1 MKVSLNLVKHINK
14 HYGCS
19 IDPYTY
25 GIDEILRRI
34 GAQLGAV
41 EEVDH
46 YGQRFNGIVVAK
58 IMSCDKHPDADRLN
72 ICKVDDG
79 GIVDG
84 IERDESG
91 YVQVVCGAPNA
102 REGLTIAWLPPGVT
116 VPITID
122 KDPFIISVREIRG
135 VKSNGMIASA
145 AELGI
150 SENHDGILEIN
161 EIEVGEDL
169 CRPGTEFKNL
179 YGLDDVIIDCE
190 NKMFTHRPDC
200 FGTLGV
206 AREIA
211 GIFGDSYTSPD
222 WYKNPIQNEVSSS
235 LGMSVQNQL
244 NELVPRFMMQAVAS
258 VKVGLSPM
266 WLQAYLARVGMK
278 SINNIVDYSNYFM
291 MEIAQPTHAF
301 DYDKVVA
308 LCGDN
313 PVFAP
318 RLSVAGE
325 KILLL
330 NGKTIE
336 LTDQDIVITANN
348 RPIAL
353 AGIMGGSET
362 EVDFT
367 TKNIVIE
374 CATFDMYRIR
384 RMSMHHG
391 LFTDAVTRF
400 NKGQS
405 PLQNDKILA
414 KIIDEI
420 VRFTDGEVASEAFD
434 IIDYDKIDIAHDGWG
449 EEVLITEDFI
459 NTRLG
464 TELSRED
471 IVRLLENV
479 EFGVELADDVLKIQ
493 VPFWRM
499 DIGIPEDIVEEVG
512 RLYGYNKI
520 PVSLPTRNSKPAAKN
535 KSIEIKKD
543 IRNILSRAGAN
554 EVLTYS
560 FVHGGLIDKVGQDK
574 QQAYHLRNAI
584 SPDLQYYRISLTPS
598 LLAKV
603 NANIR
608 SGCDDFA
615 IFEIGKAHIKNHN
628 DSDGLPKE
636 FERLSFVVAS
646 SVDRPDSAYF
656 TAKNF
661 LVYLL
666 NQLEVNSTTVF
677 TTQDSPERD
686 SVDQA
691 ATYYQPGRSAVV
703 SLDGEVIG
711 RVGEYNVEVCKA
723 LKLPSF
729 CAGFEISTEIL
740 GRHISGSANYSPI
753 SKYPSI
759 HQDISL
765 RVRLDVSYQQLH
777 DILLQEIDTKKE
789 DHAEVKITPIDIYQG
804 DDHEYKNFAFRLS
817 LVSHI
822 RTLTTEEVNTLLD
835 NIANRA
841 HELCG
846 AVRL

>member
-1 MKVSLNLVKHINK
+1 MKFSLNLAQYYSVVDFK
-14 HYGCS
+14 S
-19 IDPYTY
+19 IPHR
-25 GIDEILRRI
+25 EIIKRI

-41 EEVDH
+41 ED
-46 YGQRFNGIVVAK
+46 YTDWSSIYDGIVIAK
-58 IMSCDKHPDADRLN
+58 ILSCEKHPNADKLQVCE
-72 ICKVDDG
+72 IDDRG
-79 GIVDG
+79 VTKDV
-84 IERDESG
+84 ERNERG
-91 YVQVVCGAPNA
+91 NVQVVCGAPNA
-102 REGLTIAWLPPGVT
+102 RAGLLVAWLPPGT
-116 VPITID
+116 IVPTSRFENE
-122 KDPFIISVREIRG
+122 PFELSVRDIRG
-135 VKSNGMIASA
+135 VVSNGMLASSK
-145 AELGI
+145 ELAVGDD
-150 SENHDGILEIN
+150 HDGILEVDKDSEFSNIN
-161 EIEVGEDL
+161 
-169 CRPGTEFKNL
+169 PGDSLSQVLN
-179 YGLDDVIIDCE
+179 LDDFVIDCE

-200 FGTLGV
+200 FGNIGIT
-206 AREIA
+206 RELV
-211 GIFGDSYTSPD
+211 GICGMKFESPD
-222 WYKNPIQNEVSSS
+222 WYLSRTQEASYLETTPYEVT
-235 LGMSVQNQL
+235 NRIPD
-244 NELVPRFMMQAVAS
+244 LVPRFMTQYIEGV
-258 VKVGLSPM
+258 
-266 WLQAYLARVGMK
+266 RVGKGPTWRQALLKRIGIK
-278 SINNIVDYSNYFM
+278 SVNSIVDISNYYM
-291 MEIAQPTHAF
+291 HLTAQPTHAF
-301 DYDKVVA
+301 DYDKLVRLAGVQSIE
-308 LCGDN
+308 L
-313 PVFAP
+313 AP
-318 RLSVAGE
+318 RLANEGE
-325 KILLL
+325 RLTVLG
-330 NGKTIE
+330 GKQIT
-336 LTDQDIVITANN
+336 LSKDDIVIACNDI
-348 RPIAL
+348 PIAL
-353 AGIMGGSET
+353 AGVIGGAES
-362 EVDFT
+362 EVDIN
-367 TKNIVIE
+367 TKNLVVE
-374 CATFDMYRIR
+374 CATFDMYAIR
-384 RMSMHHG
+384 RTAMRHG
-391 LFTDAVTRF
+391 LFTDAVTRY

-405 PLQNDKILA
+405 PRQNAVVLA
-414 KIIDEI
+414 KITSDICSETSGRAAI
-420 VRFTDGEVASEAFD
+420 ATDTNPELTNNHYKSLDVTVAF
-434 IIDYDKIDIAHDGWG
+434 
-449 EEVLITEDFI
+449 V

-464 TELSRED
+464 CDIAATEMQK
-471 IVRLLENV
+471 ILENV
-479 EFGVELADDVLKIQ
+479 EFDVELADDVLKIQ

-499 DIGIPEDIVEEVG
+499 DVSIPEDIVEEVG
-512 RLYGYNKI
+512 RLYGYGK
-520 PVSLPTRNSKPAAKN
+520 VRAVLPARSSKPAAKN

-661 LVYLL
+661 LVNLL